1 MKRERNIWSD
11 NHGESNFIPEYPD
24 YSMFSLLRDTAQKY
38 PDLDAL
44 DFQNKKI
51 TFSQMINAL
60 EDTARAFVAQGISKG
75 DYVSVIAPNTPQALI
90 TIYAL
95 NRIGAIAN
103 MIHPLLSAAEI
114 KRFVEKVDS
123 VAVVTFDMLY
133 PKLAD
138 IKWETTKQPLMIL
151 ARIKDALPFYIKPLY
166 SLKNRLKLGFNNQH
180 NIIYWNSFIK
190 SGKSSGVKL
199 GADEGKGDDTA
210 VVLYSGGTTGIP
222 KGVMIHNRAFNC
234 MAIQSSEIKPVDDA
248 SGMRCLAMMPTFHGF
263 GLAMC
268 MHVMLSFGTCA
279 VLVPKFDFQAVSK
292 LIFKKK
298 INFIYAVP
306 AMFEALSRTE
316 EIEKEDLSFIKMIAF
331 SGDRCSDKLLNRM
344 NKYLEKGGSSAR
356 MTEAYGLTESLSG
369 VCISPFFK
377 MKKGSTGLPFPDNEI
392 KICEIGT
399 QNEVAC
405 GEDGEICVTGPTQMK
420 GYFENETETSHALQ
434 VHADGKRWLH
444 TGDIGCV
451 DEEGYLYFRQRHC
464 RMIITAGYNV
474 YPTQIED
481 LIMKCAGVA
490 QCCVIGA
497 EDRVLGQKIIAFVQP
512 VSMSADTE
520 ALREKITEQCKANL
534 AEFSLPREII
544 FREKLPA
551 TAMGKV
557 DFKVLMAEMKA
568 NGEVSVC

>member
-1 MKRERNIWSD
+1 MKRERNIWSA
-11 NHGESNFIPEYPD
+11 NHGDDNFIPEYPD
-24 YSMFSLLRDTAQKY
+24 YSMFSLLKDTAQKY

-51 TFSQMINAL
+51 TFSEMINTI
-60 EDTARAFVAQGISKG
+60 EDTARAFLAQGISKG
-75 DYVSVIAPNTPQALI
+75 DYVSIIAPNTPQALI
-90 TIYAL
+90 SIYAL

-114 KRFVEKVDS
+114 KKFVEKVDS
-123 VAVVTFDMLY
+123 VAVITFDMLY
-133 PKLAD
+133 PKFAD
-138 IKWETTKQPLMIL
+138 IKWETKKQPLMIL

-166 SLKNRLKLGFNNQH
+166 SLKNKLHLEFNEAH
-180 NIIYWNSFIK
+180 NIAYWNDFIK
-190 SGKSSGVKL
+190 RGKQAEIELKD
-199 GADEGKGDDTA
+199 DEGKGDDTA
-210 VVLYSGGTTGIP
+210 VILYSGGTTGIP

-248 SGMRCLAMMPTFHGF
+248 SGMKCLAMMPTFHGF

-331 SGDRCSDKLLNRM
+331 SGDRCSDKLLKRM
-344 NKYLEKGGSSAR
+344 NRYLEKGGSPAR

-377 MKKGSTGLPFPDNEI
+377 MKEGSTGLPFPDNEI

-399 QNEVAC
+399 QNEVPC

-420 GYFENETETSHALQ
+420 GYFENETETAHALQ
-434 VHADGKRWLH
+434 VHADGKKWLH

-451 DEEGYLYFRQRHC
+451 DEEGYLYFKQRHC

-481 LIMKCAGVA
+481 VIMKCAGVA

-512 VSMSADTE
+512 VSINGDPDM
-520 ALREKITEQCKANL
+520 LREEIMEQCRENL
-534 AEFSLPREII
+534 AEFSLPREIV

-557 DFKVLMAEMKA
+557 DFKVLMAELKT
-568 NGEVSVC
+568 NGDASV

>member
-1 MKRERNIWSD
+1 MKRNPNIWSA
-11 NHGESNFIPEYPD
+11 NHGKDNFIPEYPD
-24 YSMFSLLRDTAQKY
+24 FSMFSLIKETAEKY
-38 PDLDAL
+38 PDCDAI
-44 DFQNKKI
+44 DFQNKKL
-51 TFSQMINAL
+51 TFSQFIT
-60 EDTARAFVAQGISKG
+60 EIEKTAKSFVAQGISKG
-75 DYVSVIAPNTPQALI
+75 DYVSIIAPNTPQALI
-90 TIYAL
+90 SIYAL

-103 MIHPLLSAAEI
+103 MIHPLLSSAEI
-114 KRFVEKVDS
+114 KSFVEKVDS
-123 VAVVTFDMLY
+123 VAVLTFDMLY
-133 PKLAD
+133 PKIAD
-138 IKWETTKQPLMIL
+138 IKWETSRKPLIVL
-151 ARIKDALPFYIKPLY
+151 ARIKDALPFCIKPLY
-166 SLKNRLKLGFNNQH
+166 SLKNKLNLTFNENH
-180 NIIYWNSFIK
+180 NIIYWNDFLKKGIK
-190 SGKSSGVKL
+190 AGVEFK
-199 GADEGKGDDTA
+199 ADDGKGDDTA
-210 VVLYSGGTTGIP
+210 VILYSGGTTGIP

-306 AMFEALSRTE
+306 ALFEALSRTE

-331 SGDRCSDKLLNRM
+331 SGDRCSDKLLKRM

-377 MKKGSTGLPFPDNEI
+377 MKEGSTGLPFPDNEI
-392 KICEIGT
+392 KIVEIGT
-399 QNEVAC
+399 QNEVPC

-420 GYFENETETSHALQ
+420 GYYKNETETALALQ
-434 VHADGKRWLH
+434 THADGKKWLH

-481 LIMKCAGVA
+481 LILKCPGVSL
-490 QCCVIGA
+490 CCVIGA
-497 EDRVLGQKIIAFVQP
+497 ADRTLGQRIVAFVQP
-512 VSMSADTE
+512 LSMNADLDS
-520 ALREKITEQCKANL
+520 LREKIMEECKKNM

-544 FREKLPA
+544 FREKLPT

-557 DFKVLMAEMKA
+557 NFKVLMEEMKTK
-568 NGEVSVC
+568 GEASL

>member
-1 MKRERNIWSD
+1 MKRNPTIWSA
-11 NHGESNFIPEYPD
+11 NHGKDNFIPEYPD
-24 YSMFSLLRDTAQKY
+24 YSMFSLIKETADKY
-38 PDLDAL
+38 PDCDAI
-44 DFQNKKI
+44 DFQNKKL
-51 TFSQMINAL
+51 TFSQFIT
-60 EDTARAFVAQGISKG
+60 EIEKTAKSFVSQGISKG
-75 DYVSVIAPNTPQALI
+75 DYVSIIAPNTPQALI
-90 TIYAL
+90 SIYAL

-103 MIHPLLSAAEI
+103 MIHPLLSSAEI
-114 KRFVEKVDS
+114 KSFVEKVDS
-123 VAVVTFDMLY
+123 VAVLTFDMLY
-133 PKLAD
+133 PKIAD
-138 IKWETTKQPLMIL
+138 IKWETSRKPLIIL
-151 ARIKDALPFYIKPLY
+151 ARIQDALPFYIKPLY
-166 SLKNRLKLGFNNQH
+166 SLKNKLNLIFNENH
-180 NIIYWNSFIK
+180 NIIYWNDFLK
-190 SGKSSGVKL
+190 KGKSAGVEL
-199 GADEGKGDDTA
+199 TADDGKGDDTA
-210 VVLYSGGTTGIP
+210 VILYSGGTTGIP

-306 AMFEALSRTE
+306 ALFEALSRTE

-331 SGDRCSDKLLNRM
+331 SGDRCSDKLLKRM

-377 MKKGSTGLPFPDNEI
+377 MKEGSTGLPFPDNEI
-392 KICEIGT
+392 KIVEIGT
-399 QNEVAC
+399 QNEVPC

-420 GYFENETETSHALQ
+420 GYYKNETETALALQ
-434 VHADGKRWLH
+434 THADGKKWLH

-481 LIMKCAGVA
+481 LILKCPGVSL
-490 QCCVIGA
+490 CCVIGA
-497 EDRVLGQKIIAFVQP
+497 ADRTLGQRIVAFVQP
-512 VSMSADTE
+512 ASMNADLDS
-520 ALREKITEQCKANL
+520 LREKIMEECKKNM

-544 FREKLPA
+544 FREKLPT

-557 DFKVLMAEMKA
+557 NFKVLMEEMKTK
-568 NGEVSVC
+568 GEASL

>member
-1 MKRERNIWSD
+1 MKRNPTIWSA
-11 NHGESNFIPEYPD
+11 NHGKDNFIEEYPD
-24 YSMFSLLRDTAQKY
+24 FSMVSLIKQTAEKY
-38 PDLDAL
+38 PDLPAIE
-44 DFQNKKI
+44 FQSRVT
-51 TFSQMINAL
+51 TFSQMMNQVEL
-60 EDTARAFVAQGISKG
+60 VAKSFLTQGISKG
-75 DYVSVIAPNTPQALI
+75 DYVSIIAPNTPQALI
-90 TIYAL
+90 SIYAL
-95 NRIGAIAN
+95 NRIGAVAN
-103 MIHPLLSAAEI
+103 MIHPLLSSAEI

-123 VAVVTFDMLY
+123 VAVITFDMLY
-133 PKLAD
+133 PKFAE

-151 ARIKDALPFYIKPLY
+151 ARINDALPFYIKPLY
-166 SLKNRLKLGFNNQH
+166 GLKNRVKLSFNKEH
-180 NIIYWNSFIK
+180 NIIYWNQFLKNGKKAKIK
-190 SGKSSGVKL
+190 L
-199 GADEGKGDDTA
+199 EPDEGKGDDTA
-210 VVLYSGGTTGIP
+210 VILYSGGTTGIP

-306 AMFEALSRTE
+306 ALFEALSRTE

-331 SGDRCSDKLLNRM
+331 SGDRCSEKLLKRM
-344 NKYLEKGGSSAR
+344 NKYLEKGGSTAR

-377 MKKGSTGLPFPDNEI
+377 MKEGSTGLPFPDNEV
-392 KICEIGT
+392 KIVKIGT
-399 QNEVAC
+399 QEEVPV
-405 GEDGEICVTGPTQMK
+405 GEDGELCTTGPTLMK
-420 GYFENETETSHALQ
+420 GYYENEVETARALQ
-434 VHADGKRWLH
+434 KHSDGKTWLH
-444 TGDIGCV
+444 TGDIACV
-451 DEEGYLYFRQRHC
+451 DDDGYVYFRQRHC

-481 LIMKCAGVA
+481 VIMKCVGVT
-490 QCCVIGA
+490 QCCVIGV
-497 EDRVLGQKIIAFVQP
+497 EDRVLGQRIIAFIQP
-512 VSMSADTE
+512 ASMDADLEKT
-520 ALREKITEQCKANL
+520 REKIMEECRQNL

-557 DFKVLMAEMKA
+557 DFKVLMAEMKTKGA
-568 NGEVSVC
+568 VSE